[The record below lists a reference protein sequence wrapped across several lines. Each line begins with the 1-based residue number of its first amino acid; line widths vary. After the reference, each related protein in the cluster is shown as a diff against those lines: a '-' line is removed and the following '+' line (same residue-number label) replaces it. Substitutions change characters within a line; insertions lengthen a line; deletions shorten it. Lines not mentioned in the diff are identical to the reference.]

1 MSVIRSELQQRVHG
15 ALIQYAV
22 FRWETALI
30 LALTIMLTF
39 LLPQPFPWW
48 PRFGWPLLGAV
59 AVVILVYSSLTDADA
74 NAKILLRLY
83 QEQFDTGQIRDKEL
97 RTKVETALE
106 YQRRIE
112 MQIRQHEPGM
122 IRDRLEDTANQ
133 ITDWV
138 SNIYALALRLD
149 AYRNDN
155 LLEQQRAA
163 LPKDLQRLT
172 AQRKLE
178 GDPEIQ
184 MQLDEVIAGKK
195 RQLRSLQELDGR
207 MRQASLQL
215 DTSLTAL
222 ATVYSQIHLI
232 DAQSIGSGRAERLQ
246 ADIQEQVASLNDL
259 VSSINDVYDYSTKG
273 LG

>member
-1 MSVIRSELQQRVHG
+1 MRFELQQRAQG
-15 ALIQYAV
+15 ALIGYAI

-30 LALTIMLTF
+30 LGLTIILTF
-39 LLPQPFPWW
+39 LLPRPFFWW
-48 PRFGWPLLGAV
+48 PRFGWPILGIV
-59 AVVILVYSSLTDADA
+59 AVVVLVYSSLTDADA

-83 QEQFDTGQIRDKEL
+83 QEQFDTRQIRDKEL
-97 RTKVETALE
+97 RAKTETALE

-112 MQIRQHEPGM
+112 LQIRQQEPGM

-138 SNIYALALRLD
+138 GNIYALALRLD
-149 AYRNDN
+149 AYRGDE
-155 LLEQQRAA
+155 LLEQERKA
-163 LPKDLQRLT
+163 LPREIERLV

-178 GDPEIQ
+178 INAD
-184 MQLDEVIAGKK
+184 MQARLDEVIAGKK
-195 RQLRSLQELDGR
+195 RHLKSLRELDDR

-215 DTSLTAL
+215 DNSLTAL

-246 ADIQEQVASLNDL
+246 ADIQDQVASLNDL
-259 VSSINDVYDYSTKG
+259 VSSINDVYDFSTKG